1 MRQLQSPSPLD
12 GGRVGDGGAS
22 ADLAGLHAGG
32 ESGIA
37 SLASSS
43 DERDCTP
50 TQPSPIQGEGFAR
63 ERTPRRTVRRARLL
77 RSTPTWTEAR
87 LWERLRRLPVRFR
100 RQPAF
105 SRFVPDFA
113 CHRAALV
120 IEKDGGVHQRPD
132 VALRDLERDQF
143 FESQGYA
150 VLRVSTGEVEDD
162 IDGLLIRIRALT
174 SSRMGKAI

>member
-1 MRQLQSPSPLD
+1 MRQQQSPFPPD

-37 SLASSS
+37 SCASLL
-43 DERDCTP
+43 DHRDGTP
-50 TQPSPIQGEGFAR
+50 TQPSPIEGEGFAR
-63 ERTPRRTVRRARLL
+63 ERTPGRTVRRARLL
-77 RSTPTWTEAR
+77 RSTPTWTEAK

-105 SRFVPDFA
+105 GRFVPDFA

-120 IEKDGGVHQRPD
+120 IEIDGGVHQRPE
-132 VALRDLERDQF
+132 VALRDLERDQW

-150 VLRVSTGEVEDD
+150 VLRVSTGEVEADL
-162 IDGLLIRIRALT
+162 DGLLIRIRALA
-174 SSRMGKAI
+174 SSRIGKVI